1 MRNTAM
7 DFILFYDVTPQY
19 IVRRGE
25 FRAEHLRLAWEY
37 ADRGELL
44 VGGALEE
51 PIDCTLLVFRCASKD
66 TVEQF
71 IARDPYVANGLVA
84 SWRIRPWRTVV
95 GPMAATPLRPEASQ
109 S

>member
-1 MRNTAM
+1 M
-7 DFILFYDVTPQY
+7 DFILFYDVTPEY

-44 VGGALEE
+44 LGGALED
-51 PIDCTLLVFRCASKD
+51 PVDGAVLLFRCASPK

-71 IARDPYVANGLVA
+71 VGRDPYVSHGLVA
-84 SWRIRPWRTVV
+84 SWRIRPFRTVV
-95 GPMAATPLRPEASQ
+95 GTLAATPLRPEAL
-109 S
+109 